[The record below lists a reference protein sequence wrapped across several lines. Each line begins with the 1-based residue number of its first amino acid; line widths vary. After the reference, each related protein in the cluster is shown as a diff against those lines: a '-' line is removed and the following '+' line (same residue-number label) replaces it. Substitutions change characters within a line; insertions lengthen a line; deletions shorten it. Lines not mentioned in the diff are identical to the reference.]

1 MNKAEKVNYINTIL
15 DRFENARN
23 HGNNGNNWW
32 YPMPFR
38 IAYNVKMYSF
48 LDIDKLREMMS
59 DRQRKYYD
67 RKDLNDLW
75 YETINQEA
83 ELAIGEI
90 KEISPLIYDVFFA
103 GRSGG
108 WCEVQYNKE
117 IEEVDVSMPLAEINE
132 EYRKAKEL
140 DIVESVVEVL
150 IESSKKSLCKYI
162 DSEQYYKDL
171 LSEVLLQDND
181 IAETYKGQIHKLTE
195 ELK

>member
-67 RKDLNDLW
+67 KKDLNDLW

-103 GRSGG
+103 GRSG
-108 WCEVQYNKE
+108 
-117 IEEVDVSMPLAEINE
+117 
-132 EYRKAKEL
+132 
-140 DIVESVVEVL
+140 
-150 IESSKKSLCKYI
+150 
-162 DSEQYYKDL
+162 
-171 LSEVLLQDND
+171 
-181 IAETYKGQIHKLTE
+181 
-195 ELK
+195 